1 MTGICGRCSVP
12 FRHQKVS
19 GDHMKIIFAPGW
31 SRVNDM
37 LALPLGIGVQLVIS
51 GVISDENVQVRA
63 TTALHMRKGA
73 ARPVPQESAWL
84 ERGLT
89 HH

>member
-1 MTGICGRCSVP
+1 
-12 FRHQKVS
+12 
-19 GDHMKIIFAPGW
+19 MKIIFAPGW